1 MMHRF
6 ILLVLVLII
15 ELIFSLPDRPQFPT
29 KEVCEL
35 YKIRCQEKLQLK
47 NCKERSEECVLYAE
61 NGLNVT
67 WSFCKK
73 NEFFGKIFQ
82 FSGMYANED
91 NIHACRQRILI
102 DYEIIKNVIQKNQ
115 FNYVPI

>member
-15 ELIFSLPDRPQFPT
+15 ELIVSLPDRPQFPT

-67 WSFCKK
+67 WSFC
-73 NEFFGKIFQ
+73 
-82 FSGMYANED
+82 MYANED